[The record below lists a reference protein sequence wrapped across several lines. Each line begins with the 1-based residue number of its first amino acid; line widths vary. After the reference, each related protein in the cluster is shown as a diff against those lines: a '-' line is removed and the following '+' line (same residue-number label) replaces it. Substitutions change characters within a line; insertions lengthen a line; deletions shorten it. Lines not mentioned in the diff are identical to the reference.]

1 MSRSNKYTERSTSG
15 VQTTRTVQDNTESE
29 YTKGCQDPF
38 DSQDP
43 YDGAIKLL
51 ATVCGSE
58 LAHNDPIDGSPKEDT
73 NIMSAPQPATAAAI
87 CQKSDGQSATL
98 AGSPSTIP
106 ALDGP
111 EMLEQAVEVAND
123 KQEWEICDIIGK
135 EDVDGVPH
143 YWVEWS
149 ATLVPKCEMGKARA
163 LIARF
168 EAGLRAQR
176 KGGKGRGRPFPSRA
190 GKQAGTRAT
199 GETQQKKGRGR
210 PRKQV

>member
-1 MSRSNKYTERSTSG
+1 
-15 VQTTRTVQDNTESE
+15 VQDNTESE

-43 YDGAIKLL
+43 HDGAIKLL

-58 LAHNDPIDGSPKEDT
+58 LAHNDPMDGSPKEDT
-73 NIMSAPQPATAAAI
+73 NIMSAPQAATAAAI

-106 ALDGP
+106 PPDDP

-176 KGGKGRGRPFPSRA
+176 KQKGGKGRCRPSPSMA
-190 GKQAGTRAT
+190 GKQARTRAT
-199 GETQQKKGRGR
+199 GETQQKKRRSR
-210 PRKQV
+210 PRKQE

>member
-15 VQTTRTVQDNTESE
+15 VQTARTVQDDTELE
-29 YTKGCQDPF
+29 YTNGCQDPF
-38 DSQDP
+38 NGQDP

-51 ATVCGSE
+51 AAVCGSE
-58 LAHNDPIDGSPKEDT
+58 LEHNDPMNSGPKEDT
-73 NIMSAPQPATAAAI
+73 NIMSAPQPATAAVI

-106 ALDGP
+106 ALDDP
-111 EMLEQAVEVAND
+111 EMLEQAVEVANEN
-123 KQEWEICDIIGK
+123 QEWEICDIIGK

-143 YWVEWS
+143 YWVQWS

-168 EAGLRAQR
+168 EAGLQAQHKQ
-176 KGGKGRGRPFPSRA
+176 KGGKGRCRLSLSRA

-199 GETQQKKGRGR
+199 GETQQKKGQGR
-210 PRKQV
+210 PWK

>member
-1 MSRSNKYTERSTSG
+1 M
-15 VQTTRTVQDNTESE
+15 
-29 YTKGCQDPF
+29 
-38 DSQDP
+38 
-43 YDGAIKLL
+43 A
-51 ATVCGSE
+51 
-58 LAHNDPIDGSPKEDT
+58 
-73 NIMSAPQPATAAAI
+73 M
-87 CQKSDGQSATL
+87 DGQSATL
-98 AGSPSTIP
+98 SSPSAIP
-106 ALDGP
+106 APNDP
-111 EMLEQAVEVAND
+111 EMPEQAVEVAND
-123 KQEWEICDIIGK
+123 KLEWEICDIIGK

-143 YWVEWS
+143 YWVQWS

-176 KGGKGRGRPFPSRA
+176 KQKGGKGRGRPFPSRA